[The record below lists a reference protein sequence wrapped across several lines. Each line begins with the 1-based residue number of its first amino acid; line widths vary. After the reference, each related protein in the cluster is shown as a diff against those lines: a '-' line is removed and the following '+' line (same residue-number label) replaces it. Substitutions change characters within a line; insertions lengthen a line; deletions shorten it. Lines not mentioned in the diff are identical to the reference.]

1 MRHEFL
7 DRPARNSSLER
18 TPHPLRRKDMRRIGE
33 KLERGE
39 MAPFSTVSTQFV
51 TTRDGLRVNEGSHF
65 HHSLSY
71 AALMLCT
78 TSKMP

>member
-1 MRHEFL
+1 
-7 DRPARNSSLER
+7 
-18 TPHPLRRKDMRRIGE
+18 
-33 KLERGE
+33 
-39 MAPFSTVSTQFV
+39 V